1 MTIDL
6 YQILKQREREGYPAH
21 GLTTA
26 AWLEVVCIG
35 QSFIDS
41 MYIKPEMEF
50 HTQMMPVFCP
60 SSETKRSISTFTLCL
75 FPFVISLTR
84 SFSLTPSV
92 CPFPSISLLLS
103 CLRFGSKNILL
114 WNQQAITVWFMFQD
128 IHYMH

>member
-60 SSETKRSISTFTLCL
+60 SSENQKKYLYFHVMSLSLCYLSHSL
-75 FPFVISLTR
+75 FLSHTIRL
-84 SFSLTPSV
+84 SFSFHLTSSV
-92 CPFPSISLLLS
+92 MSP
-103 CLRFGSKNILL
+103 
-114 WNQQAITVWFMFQD
+114 VW
-128 IHYMH
+128 